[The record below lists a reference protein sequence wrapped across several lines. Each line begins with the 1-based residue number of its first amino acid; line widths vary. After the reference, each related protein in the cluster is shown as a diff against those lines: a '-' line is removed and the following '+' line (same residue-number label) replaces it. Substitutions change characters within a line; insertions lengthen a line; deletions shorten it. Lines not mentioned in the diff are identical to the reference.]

1 MKTLP
6 IWMPSVQDFLHESV
20 WIEETAASIG
30 TDMIEQ
36 LAVEARDIRANSY
49 APYSNYHVG
58 VAVLTQSGKIY
69 TGVNA
74 ERASYSETDH
84 AEESAITAAI
94 IGGEVSRSGRRFIK
108 AVAVSGES
116 TSAPCGRCRQIIAEH
131 ADNTLIILAD
141 PEAHIHS
148 ITSLKSILPL
158 AFTPTDL
165 GIT

>member
-6 IWMPSVQDFLHESV
+6 IWMPTVQDFLHESV
-20 WIEETAASIG
+20 WIEEAAATIG

-36 LAVEARDIRANSY
+36 LAMDARDIRANSY
-49 APYSNYHVG
+49 APYSKYHVG
-58 VAVLTQSGKIY
+58 VAILTTSSKVY

-84 AEESAITAAI
+84 AEESAITSAI
-94 IGGEVSRSGRRFIK
+94 IGGEIARSGRRFIK
-108 AVAVSGES
+108 AVAVSHAG

-131 ADNTLIILAD
+131 ADNALIVLAD
-141 PEAHIHS
+141 PDAHIHS

-165 GIT
+165 GIS